1 MSELTVARP
10 AVRPWTAVGA
20 TALVALA
27 LFLLYVVF
35 LDQGALLAPL
45 LGDASR
51 ELNYLHEFTH
61 DGRHLF
67 GAQCH

>member
-10 AVRPWTAVGA
+10 ASTVKTAVA
-20 TALVALA
+20 AASLVALA
-27 LFLLYVVF
+27 LFLLYVVL
-35 LDQGALLAPL
+35 LDQGGLLAPL
-45 LGDASR
+45 LGDSAR
-51 ELNYLHEFTH
+51 DLNYLHEFTH